1 MSKAQRRPG
10 LAGCLVFVVLTIAL
24 LVAGWFS
31 MFGGPYNKTVPQR
44 FDAERWQ
51 AANVVSNTR
60 CSMLWDLTGR
70 VGVVGKTRSE
80 LERMLG
86 PAEDEDDDPATSHW
100 HVCPSFMDIYIL
112 EVRWEGDRAVSA
124 RVRDT

>member
-1 MSKAQRRPG
+1 MSKVQRRLGP
-10 LAGCLVFVVLTIAL
+10 AGCLVFVVLT
-24 LVAGWFS
+24 VAVLAAGLSS
-31 MFGGPYNKTVPQR
+31 MFRGPYDRAVPQR
-44 FDAERWQ
+44 FDPRKWQ
-51 AANVVSNTR
+51 AADGGSTTR
-60 CSMLWDLTGR
+60 CSMLRDLTGR

-86 PAEDEDDDPATSHW
+86 PAEDEDDDPAMSHW